1 MDIIDYIFA
10 CMHSNSLHASLKWLQ
25 ALCLCRL
32 LNLPLRP
39 VSVRVHAFCAD
50 EHNAQW
56 FCWYLSQHSA
66 NTGLCRLSMHSTPS
80 PRLNNV
86 VSLRQLSSRQ
96 SRESDV
102 TTIMY
107 MQTVVKPA
115 ALYIASHCCL
125 PPSPQVDPD
134 LLALVDEHLLVKSE
148 DG

>member
-1 MDIIDYIFA
+1 
-10 CMHSNSLHASLKWLQ
+10 
-25 ALCLCRL
+25 
-32 LNLPLRP
+32 
-39 VSVRVHAFCAD
+39 
-50 EHNAQW
+50 
-56 FCWYLSQHSA
+56 
-66 NTGLCRLSMHSTPS
+66 MHSTSS

-115 ALYIASHCCL
+115 ALYIASQNCCL
-125 PPSPQVDPD
+125 PASPQVDPD

>member
-1 MDIIDYIFA
+1 
-10 CMHSNSLHASLKWLQ
+10 
-25 ALCLCRL
+25 
-32 LNLPLRP
+32 
-39 VSVRVHAFCAD
+39 
-50 EHNAQW
+50 
-56 FCWYLSQHSA
+56 
-66 NTGLCRLSMHSTPS
+66 MHSTSS